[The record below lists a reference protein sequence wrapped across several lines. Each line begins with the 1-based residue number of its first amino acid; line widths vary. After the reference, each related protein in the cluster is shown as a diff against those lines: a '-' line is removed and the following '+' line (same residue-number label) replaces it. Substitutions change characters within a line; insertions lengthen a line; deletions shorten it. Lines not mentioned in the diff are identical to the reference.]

1 MAKAKKTQAQKPFAV
16 KGFRVVSPIGTS
28 LWCKVKE
35 PDYQYNAKGILSTT
49 LVCDPELPQVQAFI
63 EKLEA
68 LRDEAFLETKETL
81 GAKGKGL
88 KVKDVYTEHLTADG
102 EETGLIEFKFQLK
115 DVDDKDTLI
124 KVVDS
129 KKQIIKNIPLIGNG
143 SVIRCIAYANPYYM
157 ASTKDV
163 GISMIWEQMQLL
175 KLEEW
180 TSGADFDDDIDDEY
194 SDGYVSG
201 GDDFDDE
208 DDDYTPVKPKKKS
221 PPPPADDD
229 DEEDED
235 EDDEDYTPP
244 SKTTKP
250 KTTSRKVVKKKVE
263 DDVEDD
269 DDSDF

>member
-1 MAKAKKTQAQKPFAV
+1 MAKAKKTQTQKPFAV
-16 KGFRVVSPIGTS
+16 KGIRVVSPLGTS
-28 LWCKVKE
+28 LWCKAKD
-35 PDYQYNAKGILSTT
+35 PDYQYNAKGILATT

-129 KKQIIKNIPLIGNG
+129 KKQVIRNIPLIGNG

-175 KLEEW
+175 KLEKW
-180 TSGADFDDDIDDEY
+180 NSGANFDDIDDEY
-194 SDGYVSG
+194 GDGYVSN

-208 DDDYTPVKPKKKS
+208 DDYTPTKPKKKMT
-221 PPPPADDD
+221 PPPADDD
-229 DEEDED
+229 DEDEEEEDED
-235 EDDEDYTPP
+235 DYTPP

-263 DDVEDD
+263 DDVEDE

>member
-1 MAKAKKTQAQKPFAV
+1 MAKAKKTQTQKPFAV
-16 KGFRVVSPIGTS
+16 KGIRVVSPIGTS
-28 LWCKVKE
+28 LWCKIKE
-35 PDYQYNAKGILSTT
+35 PDYQYNAKGNLSTT

-63 EKLEA
+63 EKLED

-88 KVKDVYTEHLTADG
+88 KVRELYTEHLTAEG

-115 DVDDKDTLI
+115 DVDDKDTVV

-129 KKQIIKNIPLIGNG
+129 KKQIIRNIPLIGNG

-180 TSGADFDDDIDDEY
+180 NPGADFDDDIDDEY
-194 SDGYVSG
+194 GDGYVSN
-201 GDDFDDE
+201 DNSFDDE
-208 DDDYTPVKPKKKS
+208 DDYTPTKPKKKTTQ
-221 PPPPADDD
+221 PPADDD
-229 DEEDED
+229 DD
-235 EDDEDYTPP
+235 EDDEDDDDYTPP
-244 SKTTKP
+244 PKTVKP
-250 KTTSRKVVKKKVE
+250 KTTSRKTVKKKVE

>member
-1 MAKAKKTQAQKPFAV
+1 MAKAKKTQTQKPFAV
-16 KGFRVVSPIGTS
+16 KGTRVVSPVGTS
-28 LWCKVKE
+28 LWCKIKE
-35 PDYQYNAKGILSTT
+35 PDYHYNAKGILSTT

-88 KVKDVYTEHLTADG
+88 KAKDVYTEHLTADG

-129 KKQIIKNIPLIGNG
+129 KKQVIRNIPLIGNG
-143 SVIRCIAYANPYYM
+143 SVVRCIAYANPYYM

-180 TSGADFDDDIDDEY
+180 ASGADFDDDIDDEY
-194 SDGYVSG
+194 GEGYVLNG
-201 GDDFDDE
+201 EGFDNE
-208 DDDYTPVKPKKKS
+208 DDYTPPPK
-221 PPPPADDD
+221 
-229 DEEDED
+229 
-235 EDDEDYTPP
+235 TV
-244 SKTTKP
+244 KP
-250 KTTSRKVVKKKVE
+250 KTTSRETVKKKVE